1 MDSNKKRIVVIGP
14 EFYHYHTSIVE
25 SLVRRG
31 HEVTFFAEIPADF
44 FHRVLK
50 NFSIKIYRHLLD
62 IYFKKIVARLA
73 DADITHVLV
82 IRGESMPV
90 WFLSSLRDSHPDAK
104 FVMYQWD
111 SHRNNEYKHLLKCF
125 DKVATFDPVDALNLG
140 IIYQPLFFIKGDA
153 LPQLNK
159 TIDFLFVG
167 SLHGDRLQILQKFKS
182 TLPIGKNVKFHI
194 YVSFFSYIKLLL
206 KGHFISLSDI
216 SFTKVSFKDLEL
228 MIKKSKNVIDLCS
241 SAQTGIT
248 VRSFEALSAGCRLI
262 TNNPNIIEL
271 IPQLELNVDVLDD
284 KLFIYKDLYGEQ
296 VSFHNYSDLM
306 DDFELDKWL
315 NRLVFY

>member
-25 SLVRRG
+25 SLVRHG
-31 HEVTFFAEIPADF
+31 HEVIFFAEIPADF

-50 NFSIKIYRHLLD
+50 NFSIKLYRHLLD
-62 IYFKKIVARLA
+62 IYFKKIVSRLA
-73 DADITHVLV
+73 DADITHFLV
-82 IRGESMPV
+82 IRGESIPV

-216 SFTKVSFKDLEL
+216 SFAKVSFKDLEL
-228 MIKKSKNVIDLCS
+228 LIKKSKNVIDLCS

-262 TNNPNIIEL
+262 TNNPNIIDL
-271 IPQLELNVDVLDD
+271 IPQLESNVDVIDTD
-284 KLFIYKDLYGEQ
+284 YFAFKHTYNEQ
-296 VSFHNYSDLM
+296 LTSCSVLSIM
-306 DDFELDKWL
+306 EPFELDCWL
-315 NRLVFY
+315 MRLLDE